1 MLTDSNTLTA
11 LRQHHLFGK
20 LPAAAFHEVCGLAIF
35 RRLDGGDILF
45 HQGDVAD
52 RFYLLL
58 DGQMKLTRVLPEG
71 HEKLVEVIHAGQSFA
86 EALLFS
92 GAPNY
97 PVSASA
103 LKGSSLVSIDG
114 SHYRRILEEQPKI
127 CLDLLATFSI
137 RLHQRLNEIETLSL
151 KNATHRVVRYFLAQ
165 LAQLPD
171 GETRIELP
179 VTKQLVAGHL
189 SIQPE
194 TFSRIIRR
202 LSDEGIIDLDG
213 RQITVLDRARLEQ
226 FE

>member
-1 MLTDSNTLTA
+1 MLTDSNTLNA

-137 RLHQRLNEIETLSL
+137 RLHQRLNEIDTLTL
-151 KNATHRVVRYFLAQ
+151 ANASRRVVRFLCQEQEACNGPIQ
-165 LAQLPD
+165 LNVPKRLIASQL
-171 GETRIELP
+171 G
-179 VTKQLVAGHL
+179 
-189 SIQPE
+189 IQPE
-194 TFSRIIRR
+194 TFSRILHRMIDAGVIAMERRNIR
-202 LSDEGIIDLDG
+202 ILD
-213 RQITVLDRARLEQ
+213 TPSLVNYCD
-226 FE
+226 

>member
-52 RFYLLL
+52 RFYLLI

-137 RLHQRLNEIETLSL
+137 RLHQRLNEIDTLTL
-151 KNATHRVVRYFLAQ
+151 ANASRRVVRFLCQEQEACNGPIQ
-165 LAQLPD
+165 LNVPKRLIASQL
-171 GETRIELP
+171 G
-179 VTKQLVAGHL
+179 
-189 SIQPE
+189 IQPE
-194 TFSRIIRR
+194 TFSRILHRLIDAGLIAMERRVIR
-202 LSDEGIIDLDG
+202 
-213 RQITVLDRARLEQ
+213 VLDRPSLANYHE
-226 FE
+226 

>member
-52 RFYLLL
+52 RFYLLI

-137 RLHQRLNEIETLSL
+137 RLHQRLNEIDTLTL
-151 KNATHRVVRYFLAQ
+151 ANASRRVVRFLCQEQEACNGPIQ
-165 LAQLPD
+165 LTVPTRLIASQL
-171 GETRIELP
+171 G
-179 VTKQLVAGHL
+179 
-189 SIQPE
+189 IQPE
-194 TFSRIIRR
+194 TFSRILHRMIDAGVIAMERRNIR
-202 LSDEGIIDLDG
+202 ILD
-213 RQITVLDRARLEQ
+213 TPSLVNYCD
-226 FE
+226 

>member
-1 MLTDSNTLTA
+1 MLTDSNTITA

-137 RLHQRLNEIETLSL
+137 RLHQRLNEIDTLTL
-151 KNATHRVVRYFLAQ
+151 ANASRRVVRFLCQEQEACNGPIQ
-165 LAQLPD
+165 LNVPKRLIASQL
-171 GETRIELP
+171 G
-179 VTKQLVAGHL
+179 
-189 SIQPE
+189 IQPE
-194 TFSRIIRR
+194 TFSRILHRMIDAGVIAMERRNIR
-202 LSDEGIIDLDG
+202 ILD
-213 RQITVLDRARLEQ
+213 TPSLVNYCD
-226 FE
+226 

>member
-52 RFYLLL
+52 RFYLLI

-137 RLHQRLNEIETLSL
+137 RLHQRLNEIDTLTL
-151 KNATHRVVRYFLAQ
+151 ANASRRVVRFLCQEQEACNGPIQ
-165 LAQLPD
+165 LNVPKRLIASQL
-171 GETRIELP
+171 G
-179 VTKQLVAGHL
+179 
-189 SIQPE
+189 IQPE
-194 TFSRIIRR
+194 TFSRILHRMIDAGVIAMERRNIR
-202 LSDEGIIDLDG
+202 ILD
-213 RQITVLDRARLEQ
+213 TPSLVNYCD
-226 FE
+226 

>member
-58 DGQMKLTRVLPEG
+58 EGQMKLTRVLPEG

-137 RLHQRLNEIETLSL
+137 RLHQRLNEIDTLTL
-151 KNATHRVVRYFLAQ
+151 ANASRRVVRFLCQERESCSRDEITLSVPKRLIASQ
-165 LAQLPD
+165 L
-171 GETRIELP
+171 G
-179 VTKQLVAGHL
+179 
-189 SIQPE
+189 IQPE
-194 TFSRIIRR
+194 TFSRILHRMIDAGVIAMERRNIR
-202 LSDEGIIDLDG
+202 ILD
-213 RQITVLDRARLEQ
+213 TPSLVNYCD
-226 FE
+226 

>member
-1 MLTDSNTLTA
+1 MLTDSNTITA

-52 RFYLLL
+52 RFYLLI

-137 RLHQRLNEIETLSL
+137 RLHQRLNEIDTLTL
-151 KNATHRVVRYFLAQ
+151 ANASRRVVRFLCQEQEACNGPIQ
-165 LAQLPD
+165 LNVPKRLIASQL
-171 GETRIELP
+171 G
-179 VTKQLVAGHL
+179 
-189 SIQPE
+189 IQPE
-194 TFSRIIRR
+194 TFSRILHRMIDAGVIAMERRNIR
-202 LSDEGIIDLDG
+202 ILD
-213 RQITVLDRARLEQ
+213 TPSLVNSCD
-226 FE
+226 

>member
-1 MLTDSNTLTA
+1 MLTDSNTITA

-35 RRLDGGDILF
+35 RRLDSGDILF

-52 RFYLLL
+52 RFYLLI

-137 RLHQRLNEIETLSL
+137 RLHQRLNEIDTLTL
-151 KNATHRVVRYFLAQ
+151 ANASRRVVRFLCQEQEASNGAIQ
-165 LAQLPD
+165 LNVPKRLIASQL
-171 GETRIELP
+171 G
-179 VTKQLVAGHL
+179 
-189 SIQPE
+189 IQPE
-194 TFSRIIRR
+194 TFSRILHRMIDAGVIAMERRNIR
-202 LSDEGIIDLDG
+202 ILD
-213 RQITVLDRARLEQ
+213 TPSLVNYCD
-226 FE
+226 